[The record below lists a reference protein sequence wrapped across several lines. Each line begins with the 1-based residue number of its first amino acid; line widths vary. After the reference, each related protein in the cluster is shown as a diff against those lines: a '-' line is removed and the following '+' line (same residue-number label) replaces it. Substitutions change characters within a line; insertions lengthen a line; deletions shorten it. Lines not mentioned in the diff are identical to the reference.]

1 MNTSM
6 TSLEWNPVRSDQL
19 IDILPRPS
27 FRTPIAMA
35 ALLHAELLT
44 KNYGSFRALDSLTFE
59 VQPGEIVGLL
69 GPNGS
74 GKSTALRLFLGF
86 LKPTAGRST
95 VAGFE
100 SWKQSLEVRKRVSYL
115 PSELRLY
122 ENMTGRRLI
131 RFLGDL
137 RRDRH
142 DADADRLAKQLDV
155 PLDKPLTQLSSGMKR
170 KVALIATLLPN
181 VPLIV
186 LDEPTSALDP
196 TMRGQLLE
204 QLKRAR
210 DRGQTVLFSSHVLSE
225 VEQICDRVAIL
236 RLGKLAHQ
244 QEMADLREGRF
255 VRAQFAIAPAAGP
268 DGVPISAINGTVE
281 LEYRGPLPALLN
293 WLNQHAPTDV
303 RIEPLGLGPLYA
315 RIHGAAP

>member
-1 MNTSM
+1 M
-6 TSLEWNPVRSDQL
+6 P
-19 IDILPRPS
+19 P
-27 FRTPIAMA
+27 
-35 ALLHAELLT
+35 LLVADRLT
-44 KNYGSFRALDSLTFE
+44 KDYGKFRALDSLTLE
-59 VQPGEIVGLL
+59 VRPGEIVGML

-86 LKPTAGRST
+86 LKPTSGQAS

-122 ENMTGRRLI
+122 ETMTGRRLI

-137 RRDRH
+137 RRERH
-142 DADADRLAKQLDV
+142 DAEADRLAKQLDV

-181 VPLIV
+181 VPLVV

-204 QLKRAR
+204 QLSLAR
-210 DRGQTVLFSSHVLSE
+210 QRGQAVLFSSHVLSE
-225 VEQICDRVAIL
+225 VEQVCDRVAIL
-236 RLGKLAHQ
+236 RQGKLVHE
-244 QEMADLREGRF
+244 QEMANLREARY
-255 VRAQFAIAPAAGP
+255 VRAQFATAPAVDPAGAP
-268 DGVPISAINGTVE
+268 LAAANGKVE
-281 LEYRGPLPALLN
+281 LEYRGPLPALLS
-293 WLNQHAPTDV
+293 WLNQHSPTDV

-315 RIHGAAP
+315 RIHEGAG